1 MAEVREL
8 IGIYN
13 PITERHVKD
22 IVGRLDTVYSF
33 SINSADENSS
43 TATRYGIKYFPTFLL
58 MKNGA
63 ILSKKVGKYNINMY
77 KEWVTNFSWDN

>member
-1 MAEVREL
+1 MAQVREL
-8 IGIYN
+8 IGVYN
-13 PITERHVKD
+13 PTTELHVKD

-58 MKNGA
+58 IKNGA
-63 ILSKKVGKYNINMY
+63 ILSKKVGKYNINIY
-77 KEWVTNFSWDN
+77 EEWITNYGWDS